1 MQSNDEK
8 KCIFNKHFLFV
19 PLQEY
24 DPTYGRV
31 GPPLSIIYIR
41 LVNWEEGNYT
51 VKDKPYPRGEIVI
64 GGDNISVGY
73 YNLPEKTSEDFFVEN
88 NIRWFKTGDIGEIHQ
103 DGVLKII
110 GLFRL

>member
-1 MQSNDEK
+1 MTVVD
-8 KCIFNKHFLFV
+8 L
-19 PLQEY
+19 
-24 DPTYGRV
+24 
-31 GPPLSIIYIR
+31 R

-73 YNLPEKTSEDFFVEN
+73 YKMPEKTQEDFFEESN
-88 NIRWFKTGDIGEIHQ
+88 KKWFRTGDIGEIHA

-110 GLFRL
+110 GDFF